1 MFAWAVTFGFPANA
15 QVPGGVAPPVDQLR
29 RPGDEPLIVPEPTQ
43 PKAPP
48 IVTPAPKLTPPAPV
62 LSQGA
67 RVRARGFRF
76 AGNTVVSEPELQS
89 LAAPF
94 IGRELGNAELED
106 LRVRI
111 TRRYIDAGYIN
122 SGATIPDQDI
132 SDGVIRYE
140 IVEGRLTEILVGGNN
155 RFRPGYLRDRLA
167 LGAEPVLNVN
177 QLQER
182 VQILLQDPQIER
194 ITAELA
200 PGTQRGEASLRAD
213 VTGTPPVIAGVLF
226 SNDRSPAVGGDQL
239 QAFIGTRNLFGYGET
254 FTLRPAMTEGLE
266 EYFVG
271 FTLPLNARGTVLQ
284 ARYERTHSDVVEA
297 PFDQLDISARSTS
310 SDIGVSHPVIQHP
323 NRSLIASALVA
334 KRTTRNYFLGQPSPF
349 IPGAPDGRL
358 NISVLRFGADWVSRA
373 TESVFAA
380 RALLSIGIDAF
391 GATVGQ
397 GFADSRFK
405 ALLTQA
411 QWVRQVFS
419 GAGVWVLRGE
429 AQLVNDALPGP
440 EKYSVGG
447 MDSVRG
453 YRKDQIVRDKGW
465 FASAEYR
472 HIIGRLA
479 LREGAS
485 ANEGAIRAAVFVD
498 LGQARDHEGPQP
510 SPSFLASVGPGL
522 RWEPASGLDLQ
533 LYWGLAL
540 RDVSTPTRTSQDRG
554 IHFRATFTRAF

>member
-1 MFAWAVTFGFPANA
+1 MLRGVPLRPLSVTMFAWAVTFGFPANA

-76 AGNTVVSEPELQS
+76 TGNTVVSEPELQS

-111 TRRYIDAGYIN
+111 THRYIDAGYIN
-122 SGATIPDQDI
+122 SGATLPDQDI

-213 VTGTPPVIAGVLF
+213 VTGTPHVIAGVSF
-226 SNDRSPAVGGDQL
+226 SNDR
-239 QAFIGTRNLFGYGET
+239 R
-254 FTLRPAMTEGLE
+254 
-266 EYFVG
+266 
-271 FTLPLNARGTVLQ
+271 RG
-284 ARYERTHSDVVEA
+284 
-297 PFDQLDISARSTS
+297 SA
-310 SDIGVSHPVIQHP
+310 
-323 NRSLIASALVA
+323 
-334 KRTTRNYFLGQPSPF
+334 
-349 IPGAPDGRL
+349 
-358 NISVLRFGADWVSRA
+358 
-373 TESVFAA
+373 
-380 RALLSIGIDAF
+380 
-391 GATVGQ
+391 
-397 GFADSRFK
+397 
-405 ALLTQA
+405 
-411 QWVRQVFS
+411 
-419 GAGVWVLRGE
+419 AGVH
-429 AQLVNDALPGP
+429 
-440 EKYSVGG
+440 
-447 MDSVRG
+447 
-453 YRKDQIVRDKGW
+453 
-465 FASAEYR
+465 R
-472 HIIGRLA
+472 HA
-479 LREGAS
+479 
-485 ANEGAIRAAVFVD
+485 
-498 LGQARDHEGPQP
+498 
-510 SPSFLASVGPGL
+510 
-522 RWEPASGLDLQ
+522 
-533 LYWGLAL
+533 
-540 RDVSTPTRTSQDRG
+540 
-554 IHFRATFTRAF
+554 